1 MVPDQGVKGEFT
13 PKFRA
18 ENSKKQRKKENSVH
32 EGCI

>member
-18 ENSKKQRKKENSVH
+18 ENCEKQRKKEDPIH
-32 EGCI
+32 EECI